1 MTLSRTGPAT
11 APAGG
16 QDTRLSRE
24 ILVLS
29 AVVILGTIMTVLD
42 LTIVNV
48 AIPTLVGDLHAS
60 IDSVQW
66 VLTGYL
72 LAFATVIPLTGWA
85 AGRFGAKRVWLTALG
100 LFLAGSVLA
109 AAAWSIGSL
118 IAFRVLQGFGAGLI
132 LPVGQTILAQ
142 AAGPQRMGRVMSVIG
157 VPLLLA
163 PVFGPVLGGAIL
175 GAASWRWIFLLNLP
189 VGVAAVL
196 AAWRLL
202 PDARPQLGQRLDV
215 RGLVLLCPGIAV
227 FLYGLSEAGTHGG
240 FGSLG
245 TAVATL
251 AGLVLIGLYIW
262 HAAVAGQAALIDL
275 SLLRHRGFAA
285 AAALN
290 FLLPVALFGSLILIP
305 LYYQVIRHAGPAQ
318 TGLLLAPQGVGA
330 ALALPVAGLLT
341 DRIGARWVCSAG
353 LLLAL
358 LGALGYTQLGAHPS
372 DAYLG
377 AALFVLGAGIGSTI
391 SPSMA
396 AAFKAVFPAEM
407 PRATSTLNTLQ
418 RIAGAIGTALFA
430 ILLQHAI
437 TASQS
442 SHPGSTQALAAAF
455 GHTFWVAVALIAAT
469 LIPALLLPRPAATV
483 PGRPAMESGPAH

>member
-1 MTLSRTGPAT
+1 
-11 APAGG
+11 
-16 QDTRLSRE
+16 
-24 ILVLS
+24 
-29 AVVILGTIMTVLD
+29 
-42 LTIVNV
+42 
-48 AIPTLVGDLHAS
+48 
-60 IDSVQW
+60 
-66 VLTGYL
+66 
-72 LAFATVIPLTGWA
+72 
-85 AGRFGAKRVWLTALG
+85 
-100 LFLAGSVLA
+100 
-109 AAAWSIGSL
+109 
-118 IAFRVLQGFGAGLI
+118 
-132 LPVGQTILAQ
+132 
-142 AAGPQRMGRVMSVIG
+142 MGRVMSVIG

-227 FLYGLSEAGTHGG
+227 FLYGLSKAGTHGG

-245 TAVATL
+245 TVVATV

-275 SLLRHRGFAA
+275 SLLRRRGFAA

-305 LYYQVIRHAGPAQ
+305 LYYQVIRHAGPVQ

-377 AALFVLGAGIGSTI
+377 AALFVLGTGIGSTI

-442 SHPGSTQALAAAF
+442 GHPGSTQALAAAF

>member
-42 LTIVNV
+42 LTIVNI
-48 AIPTLVGDLHAS
+48 AIPTLVGGLHAS

-118 IAFRVLQGFGAGLI
+118 IAFRVLQGSGAGLI

-202 PDARPQLGQRLDV
+202 PDTGPQPGQRLDL

-227 FLYGLSEAGTHGG
+227 LLYGLSEAGTHGG

-245 TAVATL
+245 TVVATL
-251 AGLVLIGLYIW
+251 AGLVLIGLYLW
-262 HAAVAGQAALIDL
+262 HAAVAGPVALIDL
-275 SLLRHRGFAA
+275 SLLRRRGFAT

-290 FLLPVALFGSLILIP
+290 FLLVAALFGALILIP
-305 LYYQVIRHAGPAQ
+305 LYYQVIRHAGPMR

-358 LGALGYTQLGAHPS
+358 LGALGYTQLGAHTS
-372 DAYLG
+372 EAYLG
-377 AALFVLGAGIGSTI
+377 AALFVLGAGIGCTI

-396 AAFKAVFPAEM
+396 AAFKAVLPAEM
-407 PRATSTLNTLQ
+407 PRATSALNTLQ
-418 RIAGAIGTALFA
+418 RIGGAIGTALFA

-437 TASQS
+437 TVSQA
-442 SHPGSTQALAAAF
+442 SHPGSVAAVAGAF

-469 LIPALLLPRPAATV
+469 LVPALLLPRPARGQH
-483 PGRPAMESGPAH
+483 PGGH